1 MSRPGF
7 VREDKDIRY
16 LILFSMQFLPF
27 AVSEKDL
34 LDIVLIDEGFGYFEF
49 AEALS
54 GLVEAKLVAQVRS
67 EGDTL
72 YTLTPKGAGLIEE
85 MGSTLRAS
93 VRDKA
98 EQAALRVVRQVRRDA
113 SVQTSHTENADG
125 SYTVQLRIRDGELP
139 VLGLELMAMTR
150 RQCALLEEQF
160 RRRAGSM
167 YRDVLE
173 LLRKEDEAEESK

>member
-1 MSRPGF
+1 MSREGF

-34 LDIVLIDEGFGYFEF
+34 LDIVLIDEGFGFFEF
-49 AEALS
+49 AQALN
-54 GLVEAKLVAQVRS
+54 GLVDLKLVAQVKT
-67 EGDTL
+67 EGNTL
-72 YTLTPKGAGLIEE
+72 YTLTPKGAELVAE
-85 MGSTLRAS
+85 MGSTLRSS

-113 SVQTSHTENADG
+113 SVQTSHTENGDG
-125 SYTVQLRIRDGELP
+125 SYTVQFRIRDGELP
-139 VLGLELMAMTR
+139 VLSLELMAMTR
-150 RQCALLEEQF
+150 RQCTLLEEQF
-160 RRRAGSM
+160 KRRAGSM

-173 LLRKEDEAEESK
+173 LLRKEDEAGE